1 MNNINNDST
10 VLISKRGMEIL
21 RELKKVRD
29 DFQEVSKCEAEV
41 SEAAYSELENFF
53 LEEMRPLEA
62 ELAEEIIDANN
73 FRTEYVKTDTQRER
87 ISDTVHQS

>member
-29 DFQEVSKCEAEV
+29 DFEEISKCEAEV

-53 LEEMRPLEA
+53 LEQMRPLEA
-62 ELAEEIIDANN
+62 ELTEEIFDANN

>member
-29 DFQEVSKCEAEV
+29 DFEEVSKCEAEV

-53 LEEMRPLEA
+53 LEQMRPLES
-62 ELAEEIIDANN
+62 ELAEEIFDANN
-73 FRTEYVKTDTQRER
+73 FRTEYVKTNTQRER